1 MNLYKLKD
9 GTIINLDA
17 IQSIAPITNNGFNL
31 YVFRI
36 HFNNHWVDVCENT
49 REETKQLRDTLI
61 NSMKG
66 K

>member
-1 MNLYKLKD
+1 MNLYTLKD

-36 HFNNHWVDVCENT
+36 NLNNHWVDVCENT
-49 REETKQLRDTLI
+49 RDETKQLRDTLI

>member
-1 MNLYKLKD
+1 MNIFTLKD
-9 GTIINLDA
+9 GTMINLDA

-49 REETKQLRDTLI
+49 RDETEKLRDKLI
-61 NSMKG
+61 TAIN
-66 K
+66 